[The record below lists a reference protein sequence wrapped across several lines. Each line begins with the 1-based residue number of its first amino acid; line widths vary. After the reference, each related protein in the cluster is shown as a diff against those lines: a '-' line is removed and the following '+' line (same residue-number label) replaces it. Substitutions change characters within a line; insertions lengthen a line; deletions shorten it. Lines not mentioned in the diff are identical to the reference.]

1 MNRRLIVLWVLLSC
15 GRSDQNPQSRAVERD
30 VESSGS
36 SAAMQVVSGTKAIVS
51 AESLSSRWRS
61 LGALEPSQLRAVM
74 IAFNLVPGPCG
85 PCWLKQE
92 SLAECALRE
101 PVSDCGN
108 IPSLVR
114 RAARM
119 AARNVDE
126 SGLRQA
132 LNYPDIWIPSE
143 HESEAGVVQ
152 VDLWIDDQSRWAEQ
166 ATATA
171 ADLLE
176 RFPSGVQV
184 QTHDINGARAKQVD
198 ARTTPMWTIAGYRM
212 RGAQS
217 LNALARIVDRERQ
230 DIQTEEI
237 R

>member
-1 MNRRLIVLWVLLSC
+1 VNRRLIVLWVLLSC
-15 GRSDQNPQSRAVERD
+15 GRSDQKPQSHAVAVE
-30 VESSGS
+30 VESGGS
-36 SAAMQVVSGTKAIVS
+36 SAAMQVVSGTKPIVS
-51 AESLSSRWRS
+51 AESLASRWPS
-61 LGALEPSQLRAVM
+61 LGALESSQLRAVM

-85 PCWLKQE
+85 PCWLKHE

-101 PVSDCGN
+101 PVSGCGN

-143 HESEAGVVQ
+143 QEDGVVQ
-152 VDLWIDDQSRWAEQ
+152 VGLWIEDQSHWAEQ

-171 ADLLE
+171 AALLE
-176 RFPSGVQV
+176 RFPSDVQV

-198 ARTTPMWTIAGYRM
+198 ARTTPTWTIAGYRM